1 MVSVSLPH
9 HGRKT
14 LPETDREYSSLF
26 FRQRVIEKLVV
37 NQKEEFLGFVDAK
50 FFQFI
55 VSYVPTFVCI

>member
-1 MVSVSLPH
+1 MVLVSLPH

-14 LPETDREYSSLF
+14 LPETDREYSSFF
-26 FRQRVIEKLVV
+26 FRQRVVV

>member
-26 FRQRVIEKLVV
+26 FRQRVVV

>member
-1 MVSVSLPH
+1 MVLVSLPH

-26 FRQRVIEKLVV
+26 FRQRVVV

>member
-26 FRQRVIEKLVV
+26 VRQRVVV

>member
-26 FRQRVIEKLVV
+26 FGQRVVV